1 MSLLTP
7 MLRSSPLTDWFSDA
21 QRVQGM
27 LDFEAAL
34 AQAQAACGM
43 VPTAAV
49 GPIVAACR
57 HEAIDFTAL
66 GEAAVGAG
74 NLAIPL
80 VKQLT
85 AQVKARDPDAARYV
99 HWGATSQ
106 DAIDTGLVLQL
117 RGALDAAERLL
128 ERLLAA
134 LAGQALDYQLDGP
147 EGAPVIVL
155 SNSLGTTRAMWQP
168 QIEAL
173 TAHFRVLRYDTHGH
187 DKTTKNGKVTLAQ
200 LGEDV
205 IALLD
210 HLNIDRAWFC
220 GISMGGLT
228 GLWLGRFAPERFYG
242 LAVANTAARIGDQAS
257 WLSRA
262 RAVRQEGM
270 AVVAAGA
277 ADRWFT
283 HAFRQKAPEVV
294 EALCHQLTHT
304 DAEGYAACCEALAAA
319 DLRGEVGQIPLPTLI
334 IAGESDPVTTVAD
347 ANFLQQQIP
356 ASQVVVLPASH
367 LSNIEAAKSF
377 TSALLSFFQGERH
390 GG

>member
-1 MSLLTP
+1 M
-7 MLRSSPLTDWFSDA
+7 M
-21 QRVQGM
+21 
-27 LDFEAAL
+27 
-34 AQAQAACGM
+34 
-43 VPTAAV
+43 
-49 GPIVAACR
+49 
-57 HEAIDFTAL
+57 
-66 GEAAVGAG
+66 
-74 NLAIPL
+74 N
-80 VKQLT
+80 
-85 AQVKARDPDAARYV
+85 
-99 HWGATSQ
+99 
-106 DAIDTGLVLQL
+106 
-117 RGALDAAERLL
+117 
-128 ERLLAA
+128 
-134 LAGQALDYQLDGP
+134 LDYQLDGP
-147 EGAPVIVL
+147 DGAPVIVL

-187 DKTTKNGKVTLAQ
+187 GKTTKNGKVTLAQ

-228 GLWLGRFAPERFYG
+228 GLWLGRFAPERFHG

-334 IAGESDPVTTVAD
+334 IAGESDPVTTVGD
-347 ANFLQQQIP
+347 AHFLQQQIP
-356 ASQVVVLPASH
+356 ASEVVVLAASH
-367 LSNIEAAKSF
+367 LSNIEAPKSF

-390 GG
+390 G

>member
-1 MSLLTP
+1 M
-7 MLRSSPLTDWFSDA
+7 
-21 QRVQGM
+21 
-27 LDFEAAL
+27 
-34 AQAQAACGM
+34 
-43 VPTAAV
+43 
-49 GPIVAACR
+49 
-57 HEAIDFTAL
+57 
-66 GEAAVGAG
+66 
-74 NLAIPL
+74 N
-80 VKQLT
+80 
-85 AQVKARDPDAARYV
+85 
-99 HWGATSQ
+99 
-106 DAIDTGLVLQL
+106 
-117 RGALDAAERLL
+117 
-128 ERLLAA
+128 
-134 LAGQALDYQLDGP
+134 LDYQLDGP
-147 EGAPVIVL
+147 DGAPVIVL

-187 DKTTKNGKVTLAQ
+187 GKTTKNGKVTLAQ

-228 GLWLGRFAPERFYG
+228 GLWLGRFAPERFHG
-242 LAVANTAARIGDQAS
+242 L
-257 WLSRA
+257 
-262 RAVRQEGM
+262 

-334 IAGESDPVTTVAD
+334 IAGESDPVTTVGD
-347 ANFLQQQIP
+347 AHFLQQQIP
-356 ASQVVVLPASH
+356 ASEVVVLAASH
-367 LSNIEAAKSF
+367 LSNIEAPKSF

-390 GG
+390 G